1 MTAIK
6 NGVRKLGLTFYDL
19 TVVDNSC
26 PDINEQT
33 RRIRR

>member
-6 NGVRKLGLTFYDL
+6 NGVRKLGLTLNDL

-26 PDINEQT
+26 PDINEQART
-33 RRIRR
+33 IRR